1 MYKSFDKQLLQIVKY
16 KLHTLPKTN
25 LPSFRQLLHQY
36 PEIAGN
42 EKETAQKIYSEL
54 VKCSPTTIIRN
65 VGGYGVVAVFDT
77 GKKGKTLLFRGDM
90 DALPIQEVNE
100 FDYKSKNKGIS
111 HKCGHDGHSTI
122 LLGLAQKLM
131 EQPLKRGKTVLLFQ
145 PAEEIGQG
153 AKAVINDGKFAK
165 IKPDIAFALHN
176 VPGYPKGQIVYR
188 KGAFNPAVISLIIRF
203 QGLKTH
209 AAEQENGIN
218 PDVAIASLILKI
230 KSLINSDLDSPD
242 FCNIT
247 TIFTRLGSLD
257 YGTAAGEGEL
267 HYTIRCWTQDKLEAT
282 KRMILNFTQEICE
295 KQQLKQEIE
304 WLHYFAATAN
314 DDNAVDYIE
323 KSAKRLKFDHI
334 QKPTPFKWGEDFG
347 LFTEFMA
354 GAMFGLGAGETTPPL
369 HQPDYD
375 FPDEIIPYG
384 VAMFYDI
391 AEAING

>member
-1 MYKSFDKQLLQIVKY
+1 MQ
-16 KLHTLPKTN
+16 KTN
-25 LPSFRQLLHQY
+25 LPAFRQLLHQY

-42 EKETAQKIYSEL
+42 EKETAKRIYAEL
-54 VKCSPTTIIRN
+54 IKCNPTTIIQN
-65 VGGYGVVAVFDT
+65 VGGYGIVAIFDT
-77 GKKGKTLLFRGDM
+77 GIKGKTILFRGDM

-100 FDYKSKNKGIS
+100 FAYKSKFEGVS

-122 LLGLAQKLM
+122 LLGLAQKLAVA
-131 EQPLKRGKTVLLFQ
+131 PLKKGRTVLLFQ

-153 AKAVINDGKFAK
+153 AKAVINDTKFAK
-165 IKPDIAFALHN
+165 IKLDIAFALHN
-176 VPGYPKGQIVYR
+176 VPGYPKGQIVYK
-188 KGAFNPAVISLIIRF
+188 KGAFNPAVISLILRF

-230 KSLINSDLDSPD
+230 KSLIHPDLTSPD

-247 TIFTRLGSLD
+247 TIYTRLGSLD

-267 HYTIRCWTQDKLEAT
+267 HYTIRCWTGPKLAET
-282 KRMILNFTQEICE
+282 KNKILNIAQEICTD
-295 KQQLKQEIE
+295 QQLNYDIE

-314 DDNAVDYIE
+314 DDYAVDCIE
-323 KSAKRLKFDHI
+323 KSAKRLNFDHV

-347 LFTEFMA
+347 LFTEFVA
-354 GAMFGLGAGETTPPL
+354 GAMFGLGAGEITPPL

-384 VAMFYDI
+384 VAIFY
-391 AEAING
+391 ELSKVINEVV

>member
-1 MYKSFDKQLLQIVKY
+1 M
-16 KLHTLPKTN
+16 PKIN
-25 LPSFRQLLHQY
+25 LPAFRQLLHQY

-42 EKETAQKIYSEL
+42 EKETAQKINAEL
-54 VKCSPTTIIRN
+54 IKCNPTSIICN
-65 VGGYGVVAVFDT
+65 VGGYGIVAIFDT
-77 GKKGKTLLFRGDM
+77 GAKGKNILFRGDM

-100 FDYKSKNKGIS
+100 LKYKSKFQGVA

-122 LLGLAQKLM
+122 LLGLAQKLK
-131 EQPLKRGKTVLLFQ
+131 EAPLKKGKTILLFQ
-145 PAEEIGQG
+145 PAEETGQG
-153 AKAVINDGKFAK
+153 AKAVINDPKFAK
-165 IKPDIAFALHN
+165 IKPDLAFALHN

-230 KSLINSDLDSPD
+230 KTLINTDLNSPD

-247 TIFTRLGSLD
+247 TIYTQLGSLD
-257 YGTAAGEGEL
+257 YGTAAGEGTL
-267 HYTIRCWTQDKLEAT
+267 HYTIRCWTRKKLET
-282 KRMILNFTQEICE
+282 IKSTILNFTKEICAE
-295 KQQLKQEIE
+295 ERLKYEIE

-314 DDNAVDYIE
+314 DDYAVDCIE
-323 KSAKRLKFDHI
+323 KSAKRLNFDYIH
-334 QKPTPFKWGEDFG
+334 KPTPFKWGEDFG
-347 LFTEFMA
+347 LFTEFVA

-391 AEAING
+391 AKAING

>member
-1 MYKSFDKQLLQIVKY
+1 M
-16 KLHTLPKTN
+16 PKTH
-25 LPSFRQLLHQY
+25 LPTFRRLLHQY

-65 VGGYGVVAVFDT
+65 VGGYGIVAIFDT
-77 GKKGKTLLFRGDM
+77 GTKGKTILFRGDM
-90 DALPIQEVNE
+90 DALPIQEINDFE
-100 FDYKSKNKGIS
+100 YKSKYEGVS

-122 LLGLAQKLM
+122 LLGLAQKLT
-131 EQPLKRGKTVLLFQ
+131 ENPLKKGKTILLFQ
-145 PAEEIGQG
+145 PAEEIGEG
-153 AKAVINDGKFAK
+153 AKAVINDVKFAE

-188 KGAFNPAVISLIIRF
+188 KGAFNPAVVSLIIRF

-230 KSLINSDLDSPD
+230 KSLINTDLTSRE

-267 HYTIRCWTQDKLEAT
+267 HYTIRSWTRDKLEAIKST
-282 KRMILNFTQEICE
+282 ILNFTEEICTDQE
-295 KQQLKQEIE
+295 LKYEIE

-314 DDNAVDYIE
+314 DDYAVDCIE
-323 KSAKRLKFDHI
+323 KSAKRLNFDHVF
-334 QKPTPFKWGEDFG
+334 KPTPFKWGEDFG
-347 LFTEFMA
+347 LFTEFVA

-384 VAMFYDI
+384 VAIFYDI
-391 AEAING
+391 AEAINS